1 MMMNLSMT
9 LLLATAGGVLLGLF
23 YFGGLRWTVRKG
35 LASNSSA
42 LWFSLSFLLRSGAC
56 LAGFYLIGAGDAAR
70 MLACL
75 GGFVIARFV
84 VIRLTASPDGRGARA
99 LNDAG
104 NAP

>member
-1 MMMNLSMT
+1 MMNVSMS
-9 LLLATAGGVLLGLF
+9 LLLAAAGGVLLGLF

-56 LAGFYLIGAGDAAR
+56 LAGFYLVGAGDAVR

-75 GGFVIARFV
+75 GGFIIARAV
-84 VIRLTASPDGRGARA
+84 VLRLGANSSARGARA
-99 LNDAG
+99 LNEAG

>member
-1 MMMNLSMT
+1 MT
-9 LLLATAGGVLLGLF
+9 LLLAAAGGLLLGLL
-23 YFGGLRWTVRKG
+23 YFGALRWTVHRG

-56 LAGFYLIGAGDAAR
+56 LAGFYLIGAGDAVR

-75 GGFVIARFV
+75 GGFVIARAV
-84 VIRLTASPDGRGARA
+84 VLRPGANSAGRGARA
-99 LNDAG
+99 LNEAG

>member
-56 LAGFYLIGAGDAAR
+56 L
-70 MLACL
+70 

-99 LNDAG
+99 LNEAG

>member
-1 MMMNLSMT
+1 MNLSMS
-9 LLLATAGGVLLGLF
+9 LLLAGGGVLLGLF

-56 LAGFYLIGAGDAAR
+56 LAGFYLIGAGDAVR

-75 GGFVIARFV
+75 GGFVIARAV
-84 VIRLTASPDGRGARA
+84 VLRLAANSSARA
-99 LNDAG
+99 LNEAG
-104 NAP
+104 NAH